1 MKKNKFTKLLFIYV
15 GYLFVEI
22 DRDCACEQVIR
33 LKYFPRERY
42 RNSVSDDLFINI

>member
-1 MKKNKFTKLLFIYV
+1 MKKIKFAKLLFIYV

-33 LKYFPRERY
+33 LKYFPRERE
-42 RNSVSDDLFINI
+42 I